1 MQTMGKGERDIA
13 LLLAKSQRGAHYDY
27 LTDKIVF
34 PGSYKDSYGWDADND
49 GAYDYLWRNGRVLDP
64 DRRLPAIAQD
74 SLNTFYNNKTNWW
87 EIRFPCWSRD
97 KSRPSVGWWYG

>member
-34 PGSYKDSYGWDADND
+34 
-49 GAYDYLWRNGRVLDP
+49 LDP
-64 DRRLPAIAQD
+64 I
-74 SLNTFYNNKTNWW
+74 K
-87 EIRFPCWSRD
+87 IRMMGR
-97 KSRPSVGWWYG
+97 